1 MIPATKILVPNC
13 NWKDIKSTNIILDP
27 KWIHIVLES
36 KLNNGKI
43 QIINLIFGRNEVR
56 MFFTKENVTCLIKA
70 THLCH
75 TKKKHSDT
83 KLKAAETSKEAESV

>member
-1 MIPATKILVPNC
+1 
-13 NWKDIKSTNIILDP
+13 
-27 KWIHIVLES
+27 
-36 KLNNGKI
+36 
-43 QIINLIFGRNEVR
+43 